1 MLCDSCMMLIDYR
14 MMNEGRELSMN
25 GFVEELEAKPAV
37 LVLFVSEAGRFYRV
51 HTVGMVEL

>member
-1 MLCDSCMMLIDYR
+1 

-51 HTVGMVEL
+51 HAVGMVEF